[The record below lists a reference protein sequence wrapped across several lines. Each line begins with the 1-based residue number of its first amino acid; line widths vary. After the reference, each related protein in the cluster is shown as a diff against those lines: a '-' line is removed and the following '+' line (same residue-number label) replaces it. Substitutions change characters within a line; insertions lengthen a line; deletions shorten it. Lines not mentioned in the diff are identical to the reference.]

1 MVKKLVSILITGILM
16 MSLAACGNSD
26 NTEQKEGRAKET
38 VATEQ
43 ERDTQD
49 QQEAVQEEASQQP
62 SEVEETSGTL
72 VVYFSWS
79 GNTKA
84 VAESIQTQ
92 TGADIFEIVP
102 ADPYTDDYNDLLD
115 IAQDEQRNDA
125 RPEISGTIDNMD
137 AYSTIYLGFP
147 NWWGD
152 MPMILYSFLDEYD
165 LSGKTILPFCTSGG
179 SGFSGSIATIQEMEP
194 DAKVIENG
202 LSVSDSGAA
211 NPDDAVTEWLGSLEE

>member
-1 MVKKLVSILITGILM
+1 MVKKLVNVLITGILM
-16 MSLAACGNSD
+16 TSLAACGGSN
-26 NTEQKEGRAKET
+26 NTEQKESNTKEAVT
-38 VATEQ
+38 TEQ
-43 ERDTQD
+43 ERNTQGQEEVV
-49 QQEAVQEEASQQP
+49 QQPGEVQES
-62 SEVEETSGTL
+62 SGAL

-102 ADPYTDDYNDLLD
+102 ANPYTEDYDELLD

-125 RPEISGTIDNMD
+125 RPDISETIDNMD

-194 DAKVIENG
+194 DAEVIENG

-211 NPDDAVTEWLGSLEE
+211 NPDDAVAEWLEREGRTDE

>member
-26 NTEQKEGRAKET
+26 NTEQKEGSAKET

-62 SEVEETSGTL
+62 SEVQATSGAL

-84 VAESIQTQ
+84 VAESIQSQ

-102 ADPYTDDYNDLLD
+102 ADPYTDDYN
-115 IAQDEQRNDA
+115 
-125 RPEISGTIDNMD
+125 
-137 AYSTIYLGFP
+137 
-147 NWWGD
+147 
-152 MPMILYSFLDEYD
+152 
-165 LSGKTILPFCTSGG
+165 
-179 SGFSGSIATIQEMEP
+179 
-194 DAKVIENG
+194 
-202 LSVSDSGAA
+202 
-211 NPDDAVTEWLGSLEE
+211 